1 MFDRRYANL
10 TVLTACVV
18 LAACARQDPA
28 ARPAE
33 PAPGSQSAAAP
44 KPKLPAAQSGTAS
57 YYGPEFAG
65 KETASGQPH
74 DPAGLTAAS
83 PTLPLGTTAKVT
95 NKETGKSVR
104 VEVND
109 RGPYAKGRIVDVS
122 PKAAAKLGM
131 TDDGVAKVKVQPL
144 SVPGAKRPGG

>member
-1 MFDRRYANL
+1 MSDRRYASFAL
-10 TVLTACVV
+10 
-18 LAACARQDPA
+18 LAALLLLGACAPRDTA
-28 ARPAE
+28 ARPA
-33 PAPGSQSAAAP
+33 PAATAP
-44 KPKLPAAQSGTAS
+44 ELPPAQSGTAS

-65 KETASGQPH
+65 KKTASGEPH
-74 DPAGLTAAS
+74 DPADLTAAS
-83 PTLPLGTTAKVT
+83 RTLPLGTTAMVT

-131 TDDGVAKVKVQPL
+131 KDDGVAKVKVQPL
-144 SVPGAKRPGG
+144 SVPGGSRPGG